1 MVSLRFPT
9 PAAQEH
15 LHKHQTLT
23 GHAYAQPDLALVAV
37 HHPLLLAPLTASSS
51 DPCLAAALA
60 STRLAHLP
68 PPLRTLP
75 RRTARP
81 TYRPLL
87 ARLRHRPLSMSAPAS
102 SNVSELLATAHW
114 AALAHSQ
121 QRRKSG
127 SQPAYIQHPLHV
139 ATLLAAPTSSLHPD
153 PPLEVLQAAILHD
166 TVEDTD
172 VTEQDLLDRFG
183 PVVTRIGAR
192 LPLLLHPLG
201 PALALPLAD
210 ASPSLAPRSSRML
223 GRQGPQQGAA
233 QAGPDRHGASQV

>member
-1 MVSLRFPT
+1 MKRVGFR
-9 PAAQEH
+9 H
-15 LHKHQTLT
+15 
-23 GHAYAQPDLALVAV
+23 G
-37 HHPLLLAPLTASSS
+37 LAPLSHSSRTGAPAQAP
-51 DPCLAAALA
+51 DARLAAALA

-68 PPLRTLP
+68 PPLRTLLQ
-75 RRTARP
+75 RTARP

-87 ARLRHRPLSMSAPAS
+87 ARPRHRPLSMSAPAS

-166 TVEDTD
+166 TVEDTH

-183 PVVTRIGAR
+183 PVVTRIGAS
-192 LPLLLHPLG
+192 PLDAQ
-201 PALALPLAD
+201 PARTC
-210 ASPSLAPRSSRML
+210 SPARSR
-223 GRQGPQQGAA
+223 
-233 QAGPDRHGASQV
+233 